1 MTTQITSLEQGIE
14 IALEL
19 YGRVRGV
26 CPNHPVIAGGY
37 PRDIDNGVQPKD
49 IDVFVEIGANE
60 TEETADKLAEAF
72 FGALG
77 VPSRKLGRDD
87 VGDDP
92 AYPTY
97 MIVYEAEDAHHGF
110 PVQLIMT
117 TDKHPLYFD
126 IGLCDISIG
135 ARGGIHRQTS
145 YRRDMEDNTLTIY
158 AIQDPFLAKQGTL
171 DGAPGED
178 FNVTMDRFV
187 NHLERLKAKYP
198 DRQVVL
204 SSHLLRHD
212 PRGIEV
218 YDWLVA
224 GGHIGNPR
232 TFLQTQRPQPQGN
245 DVRLEDRGENLQRAI
260 WEVPAV
266 DAERWAAEW
275 RIHRDLAR
283 MEAQAAPVP
292 RPAPVQ
298 PRPRPQPPFW
308 IGNNLR
314 RN

>member
-60 TEETADKLAEAF
+60 AEEVADQLAEAF

-87 VGDDP
+87 VGHDP
-92 AYPTY
+92 NYPTY

-117 TDKHPLYFD
+117 TDNHPLYFD
-126 IGLCDISIG
+126 IGLCNVSIG
-135 ARGGIHRQTS
+135 PRGAMNRKTS
-145 YRRDMEDNTLTIY
+145 YRRDKEENTLTVYTIR
-158 AIQDPFLAKQGTL
+158 DPFLAKQEVLGDDTE
-171 DGAPGED
+171 ED
-178 FNVTMDRFV
+178 FGITMDRFI

-198 DRQVVL
+198 ERQVVL
-204 SSHLLRHD
+204 SSSFLRHD
-212 PRGIEV
+212 PRGLEV

-232 TFLQTQRPQPQGN
+232 TFLQTQGPQPQGD
-245 DVRLEDRGENLQRAI
+245 DVRFQDRGANFQQAL
-260 WEVPAV
+260 WEIPAG
-266 DAERWAAEW
+266 DIQRWAEGW
-275 RIHRDLAR
+275 GQQRDNAR
-283 MEAQAAPVP
+283 VETQAAPIP

-298 PRPRPQPPFW
+298 PRPRPQAPFW
-308 IGNNLR
+308 IGTNFR
-314 RN
+314 